1 MSSSEASRSSGWL
14 WLVLSYLPLL
24 GWIPLLS
31 ARHDREVRW
40 HAANGLLLFAALA
53 LVGIV
58 ATLIGIFVPSI
69 SCIYAVAMLIAGVLY
84 LGIAVLALV
93 MALEGR
99 RLIVPLIS
107 RYANRIAR
115 G

>member
-1 MSSSEASRSSGWL
+1 MTSDGSSRPWA
-14 WLVLSYLPLL
+14 WLVLSYIPLL
-24 GWIPLLS
+24 GWIPLLIGK
-31 ARHDREVRW
+31 RDGEVRW

-69 SCIYAVAMLIAGVLY
+69 SCIYAVAMLIASVLY
-84 LGIAVLALV
+84 LGIAILALV

-99 RLIVPLIS
+99 RLMVPLIS
-107 RYANRIAR
+107 RYANRVAR
-115 G
+115 R

>member
-1 MSSSEASRSSGWL
+1 MSASAPRAWA
-14 WLVLSYLPLL
+14 WLVLSYIPLL
-24 GWIPLLS
+24 GWIPLFT
-31 ARHDREVRW
+31 AKRDGEVRW

-69 SCIYAVAMLIAGVLY
+69 SCIYAVAMLIASVLY
-84 LGIAVLALV
+84 LGVAVLALV

-99 RLIVPLIS
+99 RLMVPLIS
-107 RYANRIAR
+107 RYASRLAR
-115 G
+115 R